1 MGYIHELELSGKIGR
16 LPELGREINSNRNI
30 RPDVLYRKRLNH
42 IWHDDPI
49 YWRSYITNPCCNYH
63 RDRLQKF
70 GGLMSGQRLVEGLKI
85 ECQVEISIL
94 KDCVNSQLVGT
105 GVIIN

>member
-1 MGYIHELELSGKIGR
+1 
-16 LPELGREINSNRNI
+16 
-30 RPDVLYRKRLNH
+30 
-42 IWHDDPI
+42 
-49 YWRSYITNPCCNYH
+49 
-63 RDRLQKF
+63 
-70 GGLMSGQRLVEGLKI
+70 MSGQRLVEGLKI